1 VSHLIATR
9 ARTPRLVRGVT
20 VLAVALA
27 SLTACS
33 GSDGGGSAGGT
44 GAASATSTS
53 ETAAPIS
60 AAGAEGSAQ
69 TQSITATEA
78 DFSIALGKDSLPA
91 GTYDITVVNDGHA
104 THDLVVERNGADVAA
119 SDTIAPGASTTV
131 NVALEPG
138 TYVFYCS
145 IGNHRAMGMELTVTV
160 T

>member
-1 VSHLIATR
+1 MSHLFATR
-9 ARTPRLVRGVT
+9 ARTSRVARGVT

-33 GSDGGGSAGGT
+33 GSAAGT
-44 GAASATSTS
+44 STTSATSTS
-53 ETAAPIS
+53 ETPASTGGAA
-60 AAGAEGSAQ
+60 AEASAQ
-69 TQSITATEA
+69 AQSITATEA
-78 DFSIALGKDSLPA
+78 DFSISLGRTSLPA

-131 NVALEPG
+131 HVALEPG

>member
-1 VSHLIATR
+1 VSHLFATR
-9 ARTPRLVRGVT
+9 ARTPRLARGVT

-33 GSDGGGSAGGT
+33 GSAAGT
-44 GAASATSTS
+44 STTSATSTS
-53 ETAAPIS
+53 ETPAPTS
-60 AAGAEGSAQ
+60 GAGAEGSAQ

-78 DFSIALGKDSLPA
+78 DFSISLGQDSLPA

-131 NVALEPG
+131 HVALEPG

>member
-1 VSHLIATR
+1 MSQLFATR
-9 ARTPRLVRGVT
+9 ARTSRLARGVT

-27 SLTACS
+27 SLTACG
-33 GSDGGGSAGGT
+33 GSDGGGSAA
-44 GAASATSTS
+44 GASTTSATSTS
-53 ETAAPIS
+53 ESPAPTDG
-60 AAGAEGSAQ
+60 AGAEASAQ

-78 DFSIALGKDSLPA
+78 DFSISLGQTSLPA

-131 NVALEPG
+131 HVALEPG